1 MRLNQAISVV
11 AGSVCLSFFFA
22 IQGEAADSCAKWR
35 MPSDWTIYQN
45 NGYRLFFAVEG
56 NQDHGVRGS
65 VEGHRGTSL
74 RGLFEG
80 HINPEK
86 EKIVFT
92 VHWSN
97 GAVGGYEGTISQQ
110 GRVEGFTYD
119 KNARGSNADFHA
131 ERMLSCVKWAS
142 TAPST
147 PAPESPAGPGAK
159 PDATK
164 GQQDSSKPSDV
175 LTPEKSTGTSP
186 FTPPK
191 PYEAYRPDIIVVTPP
206 VGIEPAPRPGTDF
219 GGGGGGGGDPR

>member
-1 MRLNQAISVV
+1 MRPNQAVSVV
-11 AGSVCLSFFFA
+11 ACSVCLNFCFA
-22 IQGEAADSCAKWR
+22 IQSGAADICTKWR
-35 MPSDWTIYQN
+35 MPSDRTIYQN
-45 NGYRLFFAVEG
+45 NGYRLFFAVDG
-56 NQDHGVRGS
+56 NQDHGIRGS
-65 VEGHRGTSL
+65 VEGHRGTNL

-80 HINPEK
+80 HINPAK

-119 KNARGSNADFHA
+119 KNVRGSNADFRA
-131 ERMLSCVKWAS
+131 ERLLNCVKWGS

-147 PAPESPAGPGAK
+147 PAPESSSGPGAK

-164 GQQDSSKPSDV
+164 GQQDSSKPDEV
-175 LTPEKSTGTSP
+175 LTPEQSTGPSP

-191 PYEAYRPDIIVVTPP
+191 PYDAEMRDVGKAITPP
-206 VGIEPAPRPGTDF
+206 SGIMPAPRHGTDF
-219 GGGGGGGGDPR
+219 GDDDKEPR